1 MQETKRTIEAD
12 LICLKARP
20 LANDSEADRMETE
33 RLLRSAIGAARR
45 RETIVWSSAPN
56 WPVAAGR
63 LCPVAEKAH
72 FEKHESNQWVAG
84 LTSNRGISPDPCRIR
99 QAVRG
104 TG

>member
-45 RETIVWSSAPN
+45 RETIVLSSASN
-56 WPVAAGR
+56 WPIAAGR
-63 LCPVAEKAH
+63 LC
-72 FEKHESNQWVAG
+72 QWQKRSISKS
-84 LTSNRGISPDPCRIR
+84 TSQISRLLVS
-99 QAVRG
+99 QV
-104 TG
+104 TGA

>member
-45 RETIVWSSAPN
+45 RETIVIELGIKLADCRRASVS
-56 WPVAAGR
+56 
-63 LCPVAEKAH
+63 VAEKVH
-72 FEKHESNQWVAG
+72 FEKHESNQ
-84 LTSNRGISPDPCRIR
+84 
-99 QAVRG
+99 
-104 TG
+104 